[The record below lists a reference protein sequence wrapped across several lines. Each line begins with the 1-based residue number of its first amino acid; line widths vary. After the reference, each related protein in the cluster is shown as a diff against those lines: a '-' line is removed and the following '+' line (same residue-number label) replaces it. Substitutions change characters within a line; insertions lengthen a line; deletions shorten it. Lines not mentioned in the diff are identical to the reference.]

1 MRGMDIY
8 YVVFVVISLLLLIYL
23 TYIILYPERF

>member
-1 MRGMDIY
+1 MDIY